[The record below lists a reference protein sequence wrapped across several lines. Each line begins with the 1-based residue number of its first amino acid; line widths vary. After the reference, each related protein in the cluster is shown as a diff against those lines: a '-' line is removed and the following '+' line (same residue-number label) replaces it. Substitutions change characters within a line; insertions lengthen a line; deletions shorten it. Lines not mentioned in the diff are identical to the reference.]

1 MTDFLEFEENKKT
14 IKKLNLEDLS
24 IENLKEYILE
34 LEEEIM
40 RVKGE
45 IELKSNSINEAEKY
59 FKKLF

>member
-1 MTDFLEFEENKKT
+1 MSDFLEFEENKKT

-40 RVKGE
+40 RVKAE
-45 IELKSNSINEAEKY
+45 IELKNNSINEAEKY
-59 FKKLF
+59 FK

>member
-34 LEEEIM
+34 LEEEII

-45 IELKSNSINEAEKY
+45 IELKNNSINEAEKY
-59 FKKLF
+59 FK